1 MIVIKNLSKTFNG
14 NKVISD
20 FSLAIEEN
28 RITALVGPNGS
39 GKTTLLKCILGL
51 TFPDPNS
58 SIEKDG
64 IKISSIEE
72 EVHKEIGYMPQTPN
86 FPKNLKV
93 TEILDIFKRIDSA
106 PPDYM
111 LELMGDLEIWKFENK
126 LFGELSGGMKQKIN
140 ILQCFGFR
148 KKLYIADEPTSS
160 LDPHMSYFLKSLLK
174 KRKESGASIIFTSH
188 IMSEVQEI
196 AEKVCLLVD
205 GRLVLHE
212 TPSNIL
218 SMNNA
223 SNLEEAMRMYWEK
236 RK

>member
-14 NKVISD
+14 NRVISD
-20 FSLAIEEN
+20 FSLKIDEN
-28 RITALVGPNGS
+28 IITALVGPNGS

-51 TFPDPNS
+51 TFPDSNS

-64 IKISSIEE
+64 REISSIEE
-72 EVHKEIGYMPQTPN
+72 EIHKEIGYMPQTPN
-86 FPKNLKV
+86 FPRNLKV

-111 LELMGDLEIWKFENK
+111 LDLIGELEIWKFEKK

-140 ILQCFGFR
+140 ILQCFGF
-148 KKLYIADEPTSS
+148 KKKFYIVDEPTSS
-160 LDPHMSYFLKSLLK
+160 LDPHMSYFLKNLLK
-174 KRKESGASIIFTSH
+174 KRKESGSSIIFTSH

-196 AEKVCLLVD
+196 AEKVCLMVE

-212 TPSNIL
+212 TPANIL
-218 SMNNA
+218 AMNKA
-223 SNLEEAMRMYWEK
+223 SNLEDAMRIYWEQ